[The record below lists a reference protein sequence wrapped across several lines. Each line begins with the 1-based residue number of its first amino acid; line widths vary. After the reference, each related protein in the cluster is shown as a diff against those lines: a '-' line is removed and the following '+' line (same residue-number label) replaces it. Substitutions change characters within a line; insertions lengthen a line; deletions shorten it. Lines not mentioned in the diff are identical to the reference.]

1 MKSSQP
7 PLRIALF
14 QFASNVRQRHCIPRL
29 SPRGAK
35 KWHSFSHVLSETL
48 HIPAHDHPHAAFDAS
63 LPCCWSIEQVWNV
76 RREKIS
82 TYQSQTPLVLTSR
95 SACFVEKND
104 KQRDG
109 RFLPAV
115 AFHRLPIDTHTN
127 ICLLKRANITKQRP
141 EGDITNTHDQSR
153 DWVQTAHFQQMVII
167 FVPSSIRL
175 VD

>member
-1 MKSSQP
+1 MESPQT

-14 QFASNVRQRHCIPRL
+14 QFASNVRKRHCIPGL

-35 KWHSFSHVLSETL
+35 KWHSFSHVLSVTL

-127 ICLLKRANITKQRP
+127 ICLLKRANITNGGAEAEMTISHIQSWAGVQR
-141 EGDITNTHDQSR
+141 G
-153 DWVQTAHFQQMVII
+153 
-167 FVPSSIRL
+167 
-175 VD
+175 